1 VRRRLLGLAVA
12 AAALATPA
20 AAAGGLDVKRV
31 EASSYPEVEITAVS
45 SVRSTRP
52 PAIRENGH
60 EVAGLRAE
68 NLGRAK
74 SVVLAVDRSQSM
86 RGRALKDASD
96 AARAFVARKPSGDRI
111 AVVSVGRRALLQT
124 RFSSATIDADIALRT
139 IDVDGAYGTAL
150 YDAVVLSARAVGTE
164 ALAGKV
170 LILLTDGQEVSSR
183 ASLADAVAAA
193 RAAGMAVYPIGIESP
208 KFQPAPLQELAAKT
222 GGTYYGAASSAA
234 LSGVYA
240 AIASELARTWRLRY
254 VTAAR
259 PGDEVQ
265 IDASLPGSGS
275 ATATMSMPGSAGS
288 SDAGAAVLPESVY
301 RNELSPLVVGF
312 LVGSLLF
319 AAAALVARARRGS
332 LLRRR
337 LAAHVERDRGAGTST
352 ATRERFA
359 TGTELLRATEQA
371 FGHLKL
377 WRKVSRLLERADF
390 PLRTVEFLYVAAGS
404 AFLVG
409 LVAAVVVSSV
419 PIIMLGF
426 AGGGSLPFA
435 FLWFKA
441 GRRRRAFEDQLPDL
455 LLTIA
460 ASLKA
465 GHSFKQGLQT
475 IVDEGAQPASKEFK
489 RALTETQLG
498 RPIDQALAE
507 MSERIGSKDL
517 EFVITAVA
525 VQSQVGGSLAGLFD
539 MVAEAVRQRQQFARK
554 IKGLTAMGRAAAY
567 VLVGLPFALAGLL
580 TVINSEYMSPLYHS
594 STGHMLIAATIGMIA
609 VGSLMLKKIVS
620 FKG

>member
-1 VRRRLLGLAVA
+1 MLALAVA
-12 AAALATPA
+12 AAALATPTF
-20 AAAGGLDVKRV
+20 AAGGLDVKRV
-31 EASSYPEVEITAVS
+31 EASSYPEVEVTAVS
-45 SVRSTRP
+45 SVRSAQP
-52 PAIRENGH
+52 PAIRENGR

-68 NLGRAK
+68 NLGRSK

-86 RGRALKDASD
+86 RGRALKDAAD

-111 AVVSVGRRALLQT
+111 AVVAVGRSALLLT

-150 YDAVVLSARAVGTE
+150 YDAVVLSARSVEGE
-164 ALAGKV
+164 ALAGRV
-170 LILLTDGQEVSSR
+170 LILLTDGQEVSSQ
-183 ASLADAVAAA
+183 ASLADSIAAA
-193 RAAGMAVYPIGIESP
+193 RAVGMAVYPIGIESP
-208 KFQPAPLQELAAKT
+208 KFQPAPLKELAAKT

-234 LSGVYA
+234 LKGVYS

-259 PGDEVQ
+259 PGDEVR
-265 IDASLPGSGS
+265 IDASIPGVGS
-275 ATATMSMPGSAGS
+275 ATASTTVPGASSAPE
-288 SDAGAAVLPESVY
+288 AGPAVLPESVY
-301 RNELSPLVVGF
+301 RNDLSPLVVGF
-312 LVGSLLF
+312 AVGLLLL
-319 AAAALVARARRGS
+319 AAAALVAGARRGS

-337 LAAHVERDRGAGTST
+337 IAAHVERDPGRGASN
-352 ATRERFA
+352 APRERFA
-359 TGTELLRATEQA
+359 TGAALLRVTEQA

-377 WRKVSRLLERADF
+377 WRKVSRLLERADL
-390 PLRTVEFLYVAAGS
+390 PLRTVEFLYIVAGS

-409 LVAAVVVSSV
+409 LVAAVVVSSL
-419 PIIMLGF
+419 PIIVVGL
-426 AGGGSLPFA
+426 AGGGALPFG

-441 GRRRRAFEDQLPDL
+441 TRRRGAFEDQLPDL

-475 IVDEGAQPASKEFK
+475 VVDEGAEPASKEFK
-489 RALTETQLG
+489 RALAETQLG
-498 RPIDQALAE
+498 RPLDQALGE

-517 EFVITAVA
+517 DFVITAVT

-539 MVAEAVRQRQQFARK
+539 MVAEAVRQRQQFSRK

>member
-1 VRRRLLGLAVA
+1 
-12 AAALATPA
+12 
-20 AAAGGLDVKRV
+20 
-31 EASSYPEVEITAVS
+31 
-45 SVRSTRP
+45 
-52 PAIRENGH
+52 
-60 EVAGLRAE
+60 
-68 NLGRAK
+68 
-74 SVVLAVDRSQSM
+74 
-86 RGRALKDASD
+86 
-96 AARAFVARKPSGDRI
+96 
-111 AVVSVGRRALLQT
+111 
-124 RFSSATIDADIALRT
+124 
-139 IDVDGAYGTAL
+139 
-150 YDAVVLSARAVGTE
+150 
-164 ALAGKV
+164 
-170 LILLTDGQEVSSR
+170 
-183 ASLADAVAAA
+183 
-193 RAAGMAVYPIGIESP
+193 
-208 KFQPAPLQELAAKT
+208 
-222 GGTYYGAASSAA
+222 
-234 LSGVYA
+234 
-240 AIASELARTWRLRY
+240 
-254 VTAAR
+254 
-259 PGDEVQ
+259 
-265 IDASLPGSGS
+265 
-275 ATATMSMPGSAGS
+275 
-288 SDAGAAVLPESVY
+288 VLPESVY